1 MLLAIDV
8 GNTQTVLGV
17 YEGKKLRFRWRVA
30 TNKLHTCD
38 ELRVKLI
45 PLLSSEGVSF
55 DDISGV
61 ALASVVPALTDAWQQ
76 ATKQMIGVRA
86 VVCTAENA
94 AGLFD
99 AGDYPNPREIGADR
113 IADCVAARML
123 YGSPVVVVD
132 FGTATN
138 MEVIDGERHVR
149 RRHHRALAWTPAPA
163 RCSAMPPSWA
173 PSSWS
178 TRTPPSA
185 ATPPRLCR
193 WASSTA
199 RPIA

>member
-55 DDISGV
+55 EDISGV

-76 ATKQMIGVRA
+76 ATSR
-86 VVCTAENA
+86 
-94 AGLFD
+94 L
-99 AGDYPNPREIGADR
+99 
-113 IADCVAARML
+113 
-123 YGSPVVVVD
+123 
-132 FGTATN
+132 
-138 MEVIDGERHVR
+138 
-149 RRHHRALAWTPAPA
+149 
-163 RCSAMPPSWA
+163 
-173 PSSWS
+173 SSS
-178 TRTPPSA
+178 V
-185 ATPPRLCR
+185 
-193 WASSTA
+193 
-199 RPIA
+199 